1 MKLKSLAMAVPL
13 ALAGCDFV
21 NDQKLN
27 FAHQEYMQECFAT
40 FSNSC
45 NDKAIDYNIMLLE
58 VIKGKMIA
66 AGPERL
72 DLKGESAER
81 FEEHVEKSIGKM
93 VETFEV
99 MRPGFFTRVF
109 MGGFEPFD
117 GKSVRIIEAS
127 DADELFSAI
136 LEEYTKRLLENR
148 KKLQEVW
155 EQAPNMVSEAPKPV
169 ESLKE
174 EPVQSASQDVEANGL
189 KVAVDAAIIEH
200 AQQNAASEYGEA
212 RRYLQVDFDG
222 NGSTDAVVMYT
233 LEPINGGNYS
243 NQYLVPLIHNGDAWE
258 AKTRLDIMNSASD
271 LADEG
276 NGVLSYVELSHGPD
290 DADCCPS
297 METKRLYKWN
307 GSILQ
312 EYKSDGVVPTQA
324 SSKPLAEPPFYS
336 VLTLNDSSDEKEVTT
351 KRVLECSMASKLVG
365 QLASI
370 DIIAD
375 KINQTGLANAINPN
389 PEIMAD
395 YHQMIKKDWSLKDM
409 NRASQDEYL
418 VGIYNSEFCHK
429 LHEQPAIQVSDV
441 PAD

>member
-13 ALAGCDFV
+13 ALAGCGFV

-58 VIKGKMIA
+58 TIKDKMIE

-93 VETFEV
+93 VEHFEV

-109 MGGFEPFD
+109 MGRFEPFD
-117 GKSVRIIEAS
+117 GKSVRILEAS
-127 DADELFSAI
+127 DADELFSVI

-148 KKLQEVW
+148 KKLQEIW
-155 EQAPNMVSEAPKPV
+155 EKTPDMVSEASEPV
-169 ESLKE
+169 GPLKE
-174 EPVQSASQDVEANGL
+174 EPVQSTSQNVEANGL

-233 LEPINGGNYS
+233 LEPTSGGNYS

-307 GSILQ
+307 G
-312 EYKSDGVVPTQA
+312 
-324 SSKPLAEPPFYS
+324 
-336 VLTLNDSSDEKEVTT
+336 
-351 KRVLECSMASKLVG
+351 
-365 QLASI
+365 
-370 DIIAD
+370 
-375 KINQTGLANAINPN
+375 
-389 PEIMAD
+389 
-395 YHQMIKKDWSLKDM
+395 
-409 NRASQDEYL
+409 
-418 VGIYNSEFCHK
+418 
-429 LHEQPAIQVSDV
+429 
-441 PAD
+441 